1 MCKFIWIS
9 SIKVLYRIRI
19 GEVFELKSTS
29 KEFGDNLRESTSNH
43 DYDAPSEISEH
54 NEILPNE
61 ASAKIEITEPKD
73 NVSATSTTSKSLLVL
88 DNDTVQLIPTP
99 DTVNK
104 GSTLW
109 F

>member
-29 KEFGDNLRESTSNH
+29 KEFGDNFRGSASNH
-43 DYDAPSEISEH
+43 DYDAPSENLEH

-61 ASAKIEITEPKD
+61 ASTKIEIIEAKV

-88 DNDTVQLIPTP
+88 DNDTAQLIPPP
-99 DTVNK
+99 DTVNN
-104 GSTLW
+104 GNTLW